1 MGRAL
6 YNMIRLLLLAIAS
19 LIAIPASAECINP
32 LVTPT
37 ECDFKN
43 EDTHLWLV
51 QPGHYH
57 QREENLKTL
66 IEDTKKGLTD
76 YVASIKTTGDAH
88 IVPHLATFEAA
99 INSATVQTA
108 ASIGIILQN
117 DPFKLKRLYL
127 DISRCIPY
135 WSVVY
140 SKPCPTTAELPLLF
154 ERTRHLTELQAVVDQ
169 IRANPLK
176 VLGEEWGDIGDDIN
190 EIKAEFNRGRTLA
203 RNLGSAAKGTEL
215 DARFPTY
222 AQMLASPR
230 MNYATLEAQRTEL
243 SATVQDTLIDTM
255 QASAMASQGQ
265 LVEDT
270 GEIEKLQWMARNAM
284 GMMQENEISNMN
296 KINASSAWAK
306 IVEQQMNMGNLI
318 GIDMADDLYTEDRQ
332 TAEETRSMTVDPLNP
347 TILGDE
353 PAPFLR

>member
-1 MGRAL
+1 MGRTL
-6 YNMIRLLLLAIAS
+6 HSMIRLLLLSVLAFMS
-19 LIAIPASAECINP
+19 MPSSAECVPIFGP
-32 LVTPT
+32 AW

-43 EDTHLWLV
+43 EDTHLWLN

-76 YVASIKTTGDAH
+76 YVASIKTTGDAY
-88 IVPHLATFEAA
+88 IVPHLATFESA
-99 INSATVQTA
+99 INNATVQTLG
-108 ASIGIILQN
+108 SIGIIMGN
-117 DPFKLKRLYL
+117 DPYKLKKLYL

-140 SKPCPTTAELPLLF
+140 GKSCPTTAELPLLI
-154 ERTRHLTELQAVVDQ
+154 ERTRYLTDLQAVVDQ

-203 RNLGSAAKGTEL
+203 RNLGSAEKGTNL

-222 AQMLASPR
+222 AQMLTAPR

-255 QASAMASQGQ
+255 KASMMASRGQ
-265 LVEDT
+265 LAEDT
-270 GEIEKLQWMARNAM
+270 AEVEHLQWMGRNAM
-284 GMMQENEISNMN
+284 GMMQEIEISNMH

-306 IVEQQMNMGNLI
+306 IAEQQMNLGNLI
-318 GIDMADDLYTEDRQ
+318 GIEMADELYTEDRQ
-332 TAEETRSMTVDPLNP
+332 AAEDTRSMAVDPLNP